1 MQTKSS
7 IVLTPDLFAMIDH
20 AGSIDSEIK
29 ALEKQLATLKTAIK
43 ACGTGKH
50 AGFMFSANVI
60 DSERTTTDWA
70 TIAARFNPSH
80 QLVNAHTT
88 HAVVQSIRFSKV

>member
-1 MQTKSS
+1 MSN
-7 IVLTPDLFAMIDH
+7 IILTPDLFAMIDQ

-43 ACGTGKH
+43 AHGAGKH
-50 AGFMFSANVI
+50 AGFVFSANVI

-80 QLVNAHTT
+80 QLVSAHTT
-88 HAVVQSIRFSKV
+88 HAVIQSIRFAKV

>member
-1 MQTKSS
+1 MSQIIITSDIFS
-7 IVLTPDLFAMIDH
+7 MIDQ

-43 ACGTGKH
+43 AHGTGKH
-50 AGFMFSANVI
+50 AGFVFSANVI
-60 DSERTTTDWA
+60 DSERTTIDWQ
-70 TIAARFNPSH
+70 TIAERFNPSR

-88 HAVVQSIRFSKV
+88 HAVIQSIRFAKV

>member
-1 MQTKSS
+1 MPN
-7 IVLTPDLFAMIDH
+7 IILTSDIFSMIDQ

-29 ALEKQLATLKTAIK
+29 ALEKQLVTLKTAIK

-50 AGFMFSANVI
+50 AGFVFSANVI
-60 DSERTTTDWA
+60 DSERTTTDWQ

-80 QLVNAHTT
+80 QLITAHTT
-88 HAVVQSIRFSKV
+88 HAVIQSIRFSKV

>member
-1 MQTKSS
+1 MSQIIITSDIFS
-7 IVLTPDLFAMIDH
+7 LIDQ

-43 ACGTGKH
+43 AHGTGKH
-50 AGFMFSANVI
+50 AGFVFSANVI
-60 DSERTTTDWA
+60 DSERTTIDWQ

-88 HAVVQSIRFSKV
+88 HAVIQSIRFAKV

>member
-1 MQTKSS
+1 MSQIIITSDIFS
-7 IVLTPDLFAMIDH
+7 MIDQ

-43 ACGTGKH
+43 AHGTGKH
-50 AGFMFSANVI
+50 AGFVFSANVI
-60 DSERTTTDWA
+60 DSERTTTDWQ
-70 TIAARFNPSH
+70 TIAERFNPSR

-88 HAVVQSIRFSKV
+88 HAVIQSIRFAKV

>member
-20 AGSIDSEIK
+20 AGAIDSEIK

-50 AGFMFSANVI
+50 AGFVFSANVI
-60 DSERTTTDWA
+60 DSERTTTDWQ

-80 QLVNAHTT
+80 QLVSAHTT

>member
-1 MQTKSS
+1 MSQIIITSDIFS
-7 IVLTPDLFAMIDH
+7 MIDQ

-43 ACGTGKH
+43 AHGTGKH
-50 AGFMFSANVI
+50 AGFVFSANVI
-60 DSERTTTDWA
+60 DSERTTIDWQ

-88 HAVVQSIRFSKV
+88 HAVIQSIRFAKV

>member
-1 MQTKSS
+1 MSQIIITSDIFS
-7 IVLTPDLFAMIDH
+7 MIDQ

-43 ACGTGKH
+43 AHGTGKH
-50 AGFMFSANVI
+50 AGFVFSANVI
-60 DSERTTTDWA
+60 DSERTTIDWQ
-70 TIAARFNPSH
+70 TIAERFNPSR

-88 HAVVQSIRFSKV
+88 HAVIQSIRFSKV